1 MWEYYQRKFG
11 LCWRR
16 KTTTM
21 RPWQK
26 GRRGAIKAY
35 GWVGRTIH
43 LMISGIMEKVRKIV
57 VLTGSMQK
65 TFLKQTI
72 ATLARSEAKSTI
84 QLCCQKHRPSLSA

>member
-1 MWEYYQRKFG
+1 MWEYHQRKAGF
-11 LCWRR
+11 CRRR

-26 GRRGAIKAY
+26 GRRGGIKAY

-43 LMISGIMEKVRKIV
+43 LMISGIMEKVSKIV

-65 TFLKQTI
+65 TVLKQAIT
-72 ATLARSEAKSTI
+72 TLARS
-84 QLCCQKHRPSLSA
+84 